1 MSENSGVNVRI
12 MRYADVI
19 LMQAEVEMNLGNDQ
33 AAIDFLNQIRDR
45 VGMPRYGTATMDAR
59 GIPENT
65 PDQKIDAIV
74 QERFVELSGEQQRFD
89 DLVRWN
95 LDDLELSIFP
105 DANFNN
111 PDESLR
117 VTRNYD
123 PNVHRVMPIPQN
135 EIDSNTAIGPGDQ
148 NPGY

>member
-1 MSENSGVNVRI
+1 
-12 MRYADVI
+12 
-19 LMQAEVEMNLGNDQ
+19 
-33 AAIDFLNQIRDR
+33 
-45 VGMPRYGTATMDAR
+45 MDAR
-59 GIPENT
+59 GFPVNT
-65 PDQKIDAIV
+65 PDQIFNAIV
-74 QERFVELSGEQQRFD
+74 HERFVELSGEQQRFD